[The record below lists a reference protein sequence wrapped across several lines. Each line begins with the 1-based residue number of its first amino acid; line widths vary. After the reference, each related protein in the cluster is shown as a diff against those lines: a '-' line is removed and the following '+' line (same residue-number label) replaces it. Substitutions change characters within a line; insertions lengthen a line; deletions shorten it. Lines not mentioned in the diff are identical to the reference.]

1 MIFRQKCCGVSIDYS
16 QTLMY
21 NFQRQIEFYF
31 GKEIFIIQNT
41 LFIGFKGKYN
51 SSGILVQSIAKNFC
65 LLTNSFNGLKKDI
78 DYIDGDYDFILMFGV
93 DKKLENSLRIE
104 SVAEKNGVRYSSIL
118 DLENISERLNNA
130 GVDNYISTIPTH
142 YLCNEAYWYILK
154 KFNGK
159 AVFIHI
165 PTIKYINDSLI
176 KKVKQALC

>member
-1 MIFRQKCCGVSIDYS
+1 M
-16 QTLMY
+16 
-21 NFQRQIEFYF
+21 
-31 GKEIFIIQNT
+31 QNT

-51 SSGILVQSIAKNFC
+51 SSSILVQSIAKKYC

-78 DYIDGDYDFILMFGV
+78 DYIEGDYDFILMFGV
-93 DKKLENSLRIE
+93 DKKLESSLRIE

-118 DLENISERLNNA
+118 DLENMSECLNDV
-130 GVDNYISTIPTH
+130 GVDNHISATPTH

-159 AVFIHI
+159 AAFIHI
-165 PTIKYINDSLI
+165 PTITYIDDSLI